1 MKLLNN
7 LNKEQSH
14 VKEFCKCLKTSQKA
28 YISVAFLKMSG
39 LSLIMD
45 ALKKFLSNYG
55 ELQIIAGQ
63 NFGLTEPEALT
74 SLLNLLEDYPE
85 SKLYLYEAVSADCI
99 FHPKMYLFESKK
111 GGKIILGSANMTK
124 GGISINNEV
133 SISFECELNS
143 EIWEQSKATFNTY
156 LANSE
161 PVTLKTIRKYK
172 KFYNK
177 QRENNRTAMA
187 VHLLSQ
193 KTFNR
198 VTLKEYL
205 EEWGPQKLKKEFLER
220 KKSYQEAVQIL
231 NEIADTPRLTETKFI
246 PLLDRL
252 LKKWHSR
259 DIKRNKP
266 FIYINYKEVAKLVR
280 FIRANKSESS
290 DYVFA
295 KAMKQAKDIT
305 GVSVNFITEVMI
317 SYNPKEFAILNGN
330 PFKVLTEEAGITF
343 KYELPSSFSG
353 KDYAYY
359 CEIIKEISEELGFSN
374 MLEADSFFNEIY
386 WEKKENYTK

>member
-14 VKEFCKCLKTSQKA
+14 VKELCKCLKTSQKA

-39 LSLIMD
+39 LSLIINS
-45 ALKKFLSNYG
+45 LTTFLSNKG
-55 ELQIIAGQ
+55 ELHIIAGQ

-74 SLLNLLEDYPE
+74 SLLNLFEDYPK

-124 GGISINNEV
+124 GGISSNNEV
-133 SISFECELNS
+133 SISFECELDS

-156 LANSE
+156 VANSE

-177 QRENNRTAMA
+177 QRENNRTVMA
-187 VHLLSQ
+187 VPLLSQ

-198 VTLKEYL
+198 DTLKEYL
-205 EEWGPQKLKKEFLER
+205 EEWGPQKLKKEFTKR

-231 NEIADTPRLTETKFI
+231 NEIADTPRLTKTQFI
-246 PLLDRL
+246 PLLDSL
-252 LKKWHSR
+252 IKKWHSSGLQR
-259 DIKRNKP
+259 RKSS
-266 FIYINYKEVAKLVR
+266 IYTCYNEFAKLVR
-280 FIRANKSESS
+280 FIRDNQSEAPN
-290 DYVFA
+290 YVFN
-295 KAMKQAKDIT
+295 KAMELVENVSGA
-305 GVSVNFITEVMI
+305 SVNYVTEIMI
-317 SYNPKEFAILNGN
+317 SYNPKEFAILNSN
-330 PFKVLTEEAGITF
+330 PFTVLTEEAGITF
-343 KYELPSSFSG
+343 KYGLPSSFSG

-359 CEIIKEISEELGFSN
+359 CEIIKEISEELGFSD
-374 MLEADSFFNEIY
+374 MLEADSFLNKIYQEIRG
-386 WEKKENYTK
+386 

>member
-1 MKLLNN
+1 
-7 LNKEQSH
+7 
-14 VKEFCKCLKTSQKA
+14 
-28 YISVAFLKMSG
+28 
-39 LSLIMD
+39 
-45 ALKKFLSNYG
+45 
-55 ELQIIAGQ
+55 
-63 NFGLTEPEALT
+63 
-74 SLLNLLEDYPE
+74 
-85 SKLYLYEAVSADCI
+85 
-99 FHPKMYLFESKK
+99 
-111 GGKIILGSANMTK
+111 
-124 GGISINNEV
+124 
-133 SISFECELNS
+133 
-143 EIWEQSKATFNTY
+143 
-156 LANSE
+156 
-161 PVTLKTIRKYK
+161 
-172 KFYNK
+172 
-177 QRENNRTAMA
+177 MA
-187 VHLLSQ
+187 VPLLSQ

-317 SYNPKEFAILNGN
+317 SYNPKEFAI
-330 PFKVLTEEAGITF
+330 
-343 KYELPSSFSG
+343 
-353 KDYAYY
+353 
-359 CEIIKEISEELGFSN
+359 
-374 MLEADSFFNEIY
+374 
-386 WEKKENYTK
+386 